1 MVSGYFVT
9 GTDTGVGKT
18 EISLGLMAAL
28 QQRGWSVLGMKPVA
42 AGCQWRQGR
51 LVNEDA
57 LRIRQQCSVSLA
69 YDQVNPYALEP
80 AIAPHLA
87 AAEAGVE
94 LAFDP
99 ILQGFNS
106 LKQQA
111 EWLIV
116 EGAGGWRV
124 PLGEDGDM
132 AELAWNLGLPVI
144 LVVGMRLGCL
154 NHALLTAESIA
165 GYGIHFAGWVAN
177 CIEPDMPYL
186 EENISSL
193 KQLIDAPCL
202 GVVDWMKQ
210 PSPDRLARCLLVCP
224 D

>member
-1 MVSGYFVT
+1 MVGGYFVT

-18 EISLGLMAAL
+18 EISLGLMEVL
-28 QQRGWSVLGMKPVA
+28 RQEGWSVLGMKPVA
-42 AGCQWRQGR
+42 AGCEWRHGR

-57 LRIRQQCSVSLA
+57 LRILQLCSRPLA
-69 YDQVNPYALEP
+69 YGQVNPYALEP

-99 ILQGFNS
+99 ILQSFNS
-106 LKQQA
+106 LKEQA

-132 AELAWNLGLPVI
+132 AELAWSLGLPVI

-154 NHALLTAESIA
+154 NHAVLTAESIA
-165 GYGIHFAGWVAN
+165 DFGPHFAGWVAN
-177 CIEPDMPYL
+177 CIDPDMPYL

-210 PSPDRLARCLLVCP
+210 PTPAAIAKFLSEE
-224 D
+224 